1 MQSLSKYVLVLFS
14 ILLLTQCSNN
24 GKEVEGS
31 WQIQRW
37 QANGTDL
44 PKAVYEGSTWTF
56 EGSTYKVNIANII
69 DEGKYRMI
77 ADTLFMKSETTP
89 ERPEMHYILLQADS
103 ATLKLKGD
111 LAGNKSEISFAKA
124 NLP

>member
-69 DEGKYRMI
+69 DEGKYRI
-77 ADTLFMKSETTP
+77 VADTLFMKSETTP
-89 ERPEMHYILLQADS
+89 ERPEMHYIVLQVDS
-103 ATLKLKGD
+103 ASLKLKGD

>member
-1 MQSLSKYVLVLFS
+1 MQNLNRYLILAVA
-14 ILLLTQCSNN
+14 ILLLSQCSNK
-24 GKEVEGS
+24 GKEVEGN
-31 WQIQRW
+31 WQILSW

-69 DEGKYRMI
+69 DDGKYRMV

-89 ERPEMHYILLQADS
+89 ERPEMHYIVLQADS
-103 ATLKLKGD
+103 ANLKLKGD
-111 LAGNKSEISFAKA
+111 LAGNKSEISFTKA

>member
-1 MQSLSKYVLVLFS
+1 MQSLNKYLILAGAI
-14 ILLLTQCSNN
+14 ILLSQCSSKE
-24 GKEVEGS
+24 KEVEGE
-31 WQIQRW
+31 WQIQKW
-37 QANGTDL
+37 QANGSEL

-56 EGSTYKVNIANII
+56 EGSAYKVNIANVI
-69 DEGKYRMI
+69 DEGKYRMV

-89 ERPEMHYILLQADS
+89 ERPEMHYIVLQVDS
-103 ATLKLKGD
+103 SSLKLKGD

>member
-14 ILLLTQCSNN
+14 ILLLTQCSNK

-44 PKAVYEGSTWTF
+44 PKAVFEGSTWTF

-69 DEGKYRMI
+69 DEGKYRMV

-89 ERPEMHYILLQADS
+89 ERPEMHYIVLQVDS
-103 ATLKLKGD
+103 ASLKLKGD

>member
-1 MQSLSKYVLVLFS
+1 MQNLSKYLFALFA
-14 ILLLTQCSNN
+14 ILLLAQCSNKD
-24 GKEVEGS
+24 KEIEGS

-44 PKAVYEGSTWTF
+44 PKAVFEGSTWTF

-69 DEGKYRMI
+69 DDGKYRMV

-89 ERPEMHYILLQADS
+89 ERPEMHYIVLQADS
-103 ATLKLKGD
+103 ANLKLKGD